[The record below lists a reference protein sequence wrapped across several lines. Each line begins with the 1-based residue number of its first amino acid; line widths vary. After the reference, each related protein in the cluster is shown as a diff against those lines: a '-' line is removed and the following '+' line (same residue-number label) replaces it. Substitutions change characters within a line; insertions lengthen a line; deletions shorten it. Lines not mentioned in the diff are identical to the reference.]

1 MTHDNSIFNIH
12 NLLSFCFKHRTILI
26 VSLLFSVVLSSIV
39 SWFFMEEK
47 FKSSAV
53 IFPTTTNS
61 VSGALFSDQ
70 YNYPYKKDI
79 LEFGEEESTEQL
91 LQVLNS
97 DMVRD
102 SIVHIFDLYNHY
114 EISQEDPYSK
124 TWMNLAFNENV
135 NFKKTP
141 YNSIKIE
148 VLDKDPKL
156 AADIA
161 NKCLELVDF
170 AIKRIKSDR
179 SKKALF
185 ICEERKNDLE
195 FLMNAVNDS
204 LNIIRDKGVI
214 YGEVQVERLTEQYAI
229 CIAQNNKRGAQ
240 LLKDELKTISK
251 YLAEHNLLFRRT
263 VEIQEELNRVQNIC
277 DLIDIDSEYELTN
290 YFRINE
296 AYPAD
301 KKSYPIRWLVVFCAS
316 FSMLMITIIFLR
328 LFELLNIK
336 KNDN

>member
-1 MTHDNSIFNIH
+1 MTNDNSIFNIN
-12 NLLSFCFKHRTILI
+12 NLLKFCFKHRFALI
-26 VSLLFSVVLSSIV
+26 ISLIFAVFVSSVISL
-39 SWFFMEEK
+39 FFMQEK

-61 VSGALFSDQ
+61 ISQALLIED
-70 YNYPYKKDI
+70 NPYKKDI

-97 DMVRD
+97 DMIQD
-102 SIVHIFDLYNHY
+102 SIVNIFDLYNHY

-124 TWMNLAFNENV
+124 TWMNLAFDENV

-156 AADIA
+156 ASDMA
-161 NKCLELVDF
+161 NKFLDLVDV
-170 AIKRIKSDR
+170 AIKEIKSQR

-185 ICEERKNDLE
+185 ICEERKASLE
-195 FLMNAVNDS
+195 NLMKQVNDS
-204 LNIIRDKGVI
+204 LNLLRDKGVI

-229 CIAQNNKRGAQ
+229 CLAQNNKRGAQ
-240 LLKDELKTISK
+240 LLKNELDIISK
-251 YLAEHNLLFRRT
+251 YLTEHNLLFRRT
-263 VEIQEELNRVQNIC
+263 IEIQEELNRVQNVC
-277 DLIDIDSEYELTN
+277 DLIRIDSEYELTN
-290 YFRINE
+290 KFVINR

-301 KKSYPIRWLVVFCAS
+301 KKSYPIRWLVVFLAS
-316 FSMLMITIIFLR
+316 FSTLITTIIFLR
-328 LFELLNIK
+328 LFELINIK
-336 KNDN
+336 KNDK